1 LAIAADRGQQIAV
14 DQSNSIQGGSE
25 AMSKIARAIQQST
38 ISRRFQLLALSVLG
52 GGISYVLW
60 LEEHPSAQMLKGVI
74 CKAKGSCES
83 EAVGPVLEVFKSLSG
98 PILTISVAMI
108 VPGLLITGVLLQAGH
123 RRAGAVAGS
132 LMAGLILVAAS
143 GPIAS

>member
-1 LAIAADRGQQIAV
+1 MSSIKTTILRGTVVQ
-14 DQSNSIQGGSE
+14 
-25 AMSKIARAIQQST
+25 RL
-38 ISRRFQLLALSVLG
+38 QLLAVALVASS
-52 GGISYVLW
+52 ISYMLW
-60 LEEHPSAQMLKGVI
+60 VSDHPSAQMLKGVI

-83 EAVGPVLEVFKSLSG
+83 EAVGPVIKIFESLSS
-98 PILTISVAMI
+98 PILTVSVAML

-123 RRAGAVAGS
+123 RRAGTIAGS

>member
-1 LAIAADRGQQIAV
+1 MV
-14 DQSNSIQGGSE
+14 
-25 AMSKIARAIQQST
+25 KIARTIHQST
-38 ISRRFQLLALSVLG
+38 VSQRFQLLALSVLG
-52 GGISYVLW
+52 SAISYLLW
-60 LEEHPSAQMLKGVI
+60 VNQQPSAQMLKGVI
-74 CKAKGSCES
+74 CKVKEGPSCS
-83 EAVGPVLEVFKSLSG
+83 STAVGPVLQIFESLSS

>member
-1 LAIAADRGQQIAV
+1 MG
-14 DQSNSIQGGSE
+14 
-25 AMSKIARAIQQST
+25 KIATAIHEST
-38 ISRRFQLLALSVLG
+38 ASQRCQLLALTALG
-52 GGISYVLW
+52 STTSYLLW
-60 LEEHPSAQMLKGVI
+60 ANDQPSAQMLRGVI

-83 EAVGPVLEVFKSLSG
+83 EAVAPILKIFESLSS